1 MPNADNVFDAVKAT
15 SGGYGVVP
23 PNVAGSGAGGNG
35 GAGVNL
41 GSGSTKLDS
50 VRSKS
55 GRSST
60 SQVFA
65 TAVLP
70 DTLTSANNDYAMK
83 ALSAGTFAYNNNRP
97 TGMKV
102 SSTISGVSNTFLLKA
117 SNRPELTRSIAKQE
131 ALRTRKLTT
140 ALRANQFNRV
150 TGDWD
155 GGYPAVQTD
164 AVQQADNNN
173 ATSPAVD
180 IAATPTRAVPGRI
193 VYLYGPQK
201 PKTASYVSET

>member
-23 PNVAGSGAGGNG
+23 PNRSGSGAGGNG
-35 GAGVNL
+35 GAGINL
-41 GSGSTKLDS
+41 GSGSTELDS
-50 VRSKS
+50 VSSKS

-117 SNRPELTRSIAKQE
+117 SNKPELTRSIAKQE
-131 ALRTRKLTT
+131 TFHTRKLTT

-150 TGDWD
+150 TGVWD
-155 GGYPAVQTD
+155 GGVPTVVSDTPKAAD
-164 AVQQADNNN
+164 ATNTN
-173 ATSPAVD
+173 TTVD
-180 IAATPTRAVPGRI
+180 MAANPTRALPGRV

-201 PKTASYVSET
+201 PQAASYVSET